1 MNKLMMMAALA
12 MGGQQ
17 ATAQEGGTSTWDY
30 GTHQYTMRGN
40 LTAEQYD
47 QSTTGVVT
55 FTNVPS
61 DYDEFEK
68 LYTEFLGGDV
78 PSQSV

>member
-12 MGGQQ
+12 LGGQQ
-17 ATAQEGGTSTWDY
+17 ATAQESGTSSWDY

-47 QSTTGVVT
+47 QSATGVVT
-55 FTNVPS
+55 FTNVRQTTTSLRSSTPS
-61 DYDEFEK
+61 S
-68 LYTEFLGGDV
+68 LARRLMALLL
-78 PSQSV
+78 